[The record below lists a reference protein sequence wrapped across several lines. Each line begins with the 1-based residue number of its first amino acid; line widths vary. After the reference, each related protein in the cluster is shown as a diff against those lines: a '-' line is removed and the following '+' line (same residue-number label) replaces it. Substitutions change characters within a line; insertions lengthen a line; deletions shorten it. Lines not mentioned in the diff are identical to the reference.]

1 MQQQAALVAATTGQ
15 AAGAPYLS
23 PITGLPTA
31 QIAPAAALNG
41 LANAVCTPTS
51 GNLKHILLA
60 LKVLGILLCRS
71 IT

>member
-23 PITGLPTA
+23 PITGLPAA

-41 LANAVCTPTS
+41 LTNAVCTPTS
-51 GNLKHILLA
+51 GNLI
-60 LKVLGILLCRS
+60 S
-71 IT
+71 IVFIYHYKL

>member
-31 QIAPAAALNG
+31 QMAPAAALNG

-51 GNLKHILLA
+51 GKLK
-60 LKVLGILLCRS
+60 G
-71 IT
+71 

>member
-15 AAGAPYLS
+15 AAGAQYLS

-31 QIAPAAALNG
+31 QISPALNG

-51 GNLKHILLA
+51 GI
-60 LKVLGILLCRS
+60 
-71 IT
+71 

>member
-51 GNLKHILLA
+51 GNLKHKIF
-60 LKVLGILLCRS
+60 
-71 IT
+71 TDFY

>member
-15 AAGAPYLS
+15 AAGATYLS

-51 GNLKHILLA
+51 GILNNLIKY
-60 LKVLGILLCRS
+60 KVPTEYHNVNS
-71 IT
+71 QS

>member
-23 PITGLPTA
+23 PITGLPAAQLAPTA
-31 QIAPAAALNG
+31 AQLNG

-51 GNLKHILLA
+51 GNDND
-60 LKVLGILLCRS
+60 
-71 IT
+71 

>member
-15 AAGAPYLS
+15 AGAPYLS

-51 GNLKHILLA
+51 GI
-60 LKVLGILLCRS
+60 
-71 IT
+71 

>member
-23 PITGLPTA
+23 PITGLPAA

-41 LANAVCTPTS
+41 LTNAVCTPTS
-51 GNLKHILLA
+51 GNLVLIFFTPHYIL
-60 LKVLGILLCRS
+60 
-71 IT
+71 